1 MKGNPIAGSVRALVA
16 LLSLFLL
23 VACGENSP
31 PSGADAEPSITV
43 YSSRKE
49 HLIKPLFDLYTAK
62 TGVAIRYITDSA
74 GPLIARL
81 EAEGAS
87 TPADILMTVDAG
99 NLWQAAEQGLFRSL
113 ESPTLSSNIP
123 AHLRSE
129 SNQWF
134 GLSIR
139 ARTIVYATN
148 KLSAD
153 ELSTYEDLAGPKWQA
168 RLCLRT
174 SKKVYNQSLV
184 ATMISSLGEAKAEG
198 IVAGWVANLATDPF
212 SSDTTMME
220 AIAAGQCDLGIANTY
235 YFGRMKKADPDLN
248 LALFWPNQSDR
259 GVHINISGAGVTTHA
274 KQPEAAQ
281 ALLEWLSSPEAQGQ
295 LAELNQEFPA
305 NPLVKASEEIL
316 AWGDFKADK
325 VNVEAAGR
333 LQAAAVRLM
342 DRVDYR

>member
-1 MKGNPIAGSVRALVA
+1 MKGNPIARPARTLLALGALV
-16 LLSLFLL
+16 LLG
-23 VACGENSP
+23 ACSDNTP
-31 PSGADAEPSITV
+31 PIGADAKPTVTV

-81 EAEGAS
+81 QAEGAS

-99 NLWQAAEQGLFRSL
+99 NLWQAAELGLFRTL
-113 ESPTLSSNIP
+113 ESATLSSNIP
-123 AHLRSE
+123 AHLRSD

-139 ARTIVYATN
+139 ARTLVYATN
-148 KLSAD
+148 ALSAD
-153 ELSTYEDLAGPKWQA
+153 KLSTYEDLADPKWQG

-184 ATMISSLGEAKAEG
+184 ATMISTLGESKAESV
-198 IVAGWVANLATDPF
+198 VAGWVANLATDPF

-235 YFGRMKKADPDLN
+235 YFGRMKKADPSLN
-248 LALFWPNQSDR
+248 LALFWPNQDDR
-259 GVHINISGAGVTTHA
+259 GVHVNISGAGVTTHA
-274 KQPEAAQ
+274 KQAEAAQ
-281 ALLEWLSSPEAQGQ
+281 ALLEWLSSPEAQSQ

-305 NPLVKASEEIL
+305 NPLVKASDEIL
-316 AWGDFKADK
+316 AWGDFKADNI
-325 VNVEAAGR
+325 NVEVAGR